1 MMYRYKCPKCHAYI
15 ERAIK
20 MDDYDKVKD
29 QQRCSSCG
37 SLLQRIIEFDG
48 LINSPGYGIDKDR
61 GGNGWHAN

>member
-15 ERAIK
+15 ERTIK

-37 SLLQRIIEFDG
+37 AKLERIIDPPSVSLNG
-48 LINSPGYGIDKDR
+48 NGYGIDGSD
-61 GGNGWHAN
+61 GWASK